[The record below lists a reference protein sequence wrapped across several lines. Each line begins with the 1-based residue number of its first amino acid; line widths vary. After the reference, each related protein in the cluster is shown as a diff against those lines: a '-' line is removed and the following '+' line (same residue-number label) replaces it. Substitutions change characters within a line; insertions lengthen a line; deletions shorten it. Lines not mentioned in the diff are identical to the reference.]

1 MTFCNERDSRATAN
15 LHSCE
20 PNAPVIQGASERTRI
35 LSVRP
40 TRQNRGHS
48 QKQKNN
54 QTALKDDRTKMCAA
68 SNMTA
73 GVRVRER
80 DFFYVSAVVRAA
92 FTQIHRQKGKN
103 QIKCMQRVRP
113 TDART
118 TRVNRSDR
126 PQNRYGRL
134 MIMCT
139 VRSVRKHVQQ
149 QPAVGKGFTVNRI
162 SLQPGTEIL
171 TG

>member
-73 GVRVRER
+73 GVHVRVR
-80 DFFYVSAVVRAA
+80 DFFFV
-92 FTQIHRQKGKN
+92 
-103 QIKCMQRVRP
+103 
-113 TDART
+113 
-118 TRVNRSDR
+118 
-126 PQNRYGRL
+126 GRL
-134 MIMCT
+134 LFAQ
-139 VRSVRKHVQQ
+139 RSPKYT
-149 QPAVGKGFTVNRI
+149 GKRERI
-162 SLQPGTEIL
+162 KLNACKECGRPMRARLGSIGRTGHKTGTD
-171 TG
+171 G